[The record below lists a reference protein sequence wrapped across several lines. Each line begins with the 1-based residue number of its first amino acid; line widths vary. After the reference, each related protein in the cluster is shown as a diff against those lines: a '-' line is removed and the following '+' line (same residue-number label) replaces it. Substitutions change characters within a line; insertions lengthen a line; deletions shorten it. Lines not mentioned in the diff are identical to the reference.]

1 MQVSAKMSASQ
12 VVPEYDVR
20 FVTSTGETPGPCSV
34 QDSDDSSPSPNR
46 PKGSSWVSAVFL
58 IINAALGAG
67 LLNFP
72 HAFDQA
78 GGIGVALSVQAVL
91 LVFVVGALLVLAYCA
106 ERHGCATYQEVV
118 LRVCG
123 PRFWSCCSLAVCIYC
138 YGTCITFLVIVGD
151 FSDRI
156 FASLY
161 GSDYCLHWFMHRDFI
176 IVTVSLLLILPMCF
190 SRKIDF
196 LKYPSMFGVFAA
208 LYLVLLVVV
217 QYLVGEHNAPTAR
230 TAPQSLQDV
239 LTAVPVVCFGYQCHV
254 SSVPIYSCLDDRRL
268 STFAKSV
275 LSAIVLTAALY
286 TVAGVFGYLTFG
298 RGVASDV
305 LELYDARQPLVLIG
319 ILAMALKIIT
329 TYPILTF
336 CGRTAVDDLYG
347 QVRSLD
353 GEAKRKGELV
363 RRTTIVSIWFSTS
376 VVLACLVPNISIVI
390 RIIGSLAATFIFV
403 FPGLCLLFVTVKLD
417 AMYSFARTKWRL
429 TTAVLCV
436 ALGMFVFGQVL
447 TMSLTD
453 AISGQGRA
461 ADVQLCTVPRITRL
475 FSYFTRSTTSDL

>member
-1 MQVSAKMSASQ
+1 MSASQ
-12 VVPEYDVR
+12 VVPEYDVK
-20 FVTSTGETPGPCSV
+20 FITTNSLETQGERNV
-34 QDSDDSSPSPNR
+34 QDDSSTSSMSNGAKGKR
-46 PKGSSWVSAVFL
+46 ESHGSSWVSAVFL

-78 GGIGVALSVQAVL
+78 GGIAVALSVQAVL
-91 LVFVVGALLVLAYCA
+91 LLFVVGALLVLAYCA
-106 ERHGCATYQEVV
+106 RRQECSTYQEVV

-123 PRFWSCCSLAVCIYC
+123 PRFWSCCSLAVALYC

-161 GSDYCLHWFMHRDFI
+161 GPSYCIHWFMHRDFV
-176 IVTVSLLLILPMCF
+176 IVTASIVLILPMCF

-196 LKYPSMFGVFAA
+196 LKYPSIFGVLAA
-208 LYLVLLVVV
+208 LYLVLLIVV
-217 QYLVGEHNAPTAR
+217 QYFVGNSKSSGTRSSPS
-230 TAPQSLQDV
+230 SLEDV

-254 SSVPIYSCLDDRRL
+254 SSVPIYSCLEDRRL
-268 STFAKSV
+268 STFAKAV
-275 LSAIVLTAALY
+275 LSATLLTASLY

-298 RGVASDV
+298 QGVASDI
-305 LELYDARQPLVLIG
+305 LELYDARQPLVLVG

-329 TYPILTF
+329 TYPILIF

-347 QVRSLD
+347 QLRSLD
-353 GEAKRKGELV
+353 EDGKRNSELL
-363 RRTTIVSIWFSTS
+363 RRITIVSIWFCTT

-403 FPGLCLLFVTVKLD
+403 FPGLCLLFVSIKLD
-417 AMYSFARTKWRL
+417 GSYYFAKTKWKL
-429 TTAVLCV
+429 ATAVLCV

-447 TMSLTD
+447 TMSIMD
-453 AISGQGRA
+453 AASGHGQA
-461 ADVQLCTVPRITRL
+461 ADVQLCTVPKMVRL
-475 FSYFTRSTTSDL
+475 YSYF

>member
-1 MQVSAKMSASQ
+1 MSASQ
-12 VVPEYDVR
+12 VVPEYDVK
-20 FVTSTGETPGPCSV
+20 FIASSVNTPGAGNV
-34 QDSDDSSPSPNR
+34 QDSSSTSSSSNSS
-46 PKGSSWVSAVFL
+46 KGSSWVSAVFL

-78 GGIGVALSVQAVL
+78 GGIAVALSVQAVL
-91 LVFVVGALLVLAYCA
+91 LLFVVGALLVLAYCA
-106 ERHGCATYQEVV
+106 RRHDCATYQEVV

-123 PRFWSCCSLAVCIYC
+123 HRFWSCCSLAVALYC

-161 GSDYCLHWFMHRDFI
+161 GPSYCLHWFMHRDFV
-176 IVTVSLLLILPMCF
+176 IVTTSVVLILPMCF
-190 SRKIDF
+190 SQKIDF

-217 QYLVGEHNAPTAR
+217 QYFVGDYNSHGAR
-230 TAPQSLQDV
+230 TAPDSLEDV

-254 SSVPIYSCLDDRRL
+254 SSVPIYSCLEDRRL

-275 LSAIVLTAALY
+275 LSATLLTALLY

-298 RGVASDV
+298 HGVASDI
-305 LELYDARQPLVLIG
+305 LELYDARQPLVLVG

-329 TYPILTF
+329 TYPILIF

-347 QVRSLD
+347 QLRGLD
-353 GEAKRKGELV
+353 EDAKRKSELL
-363 RRTTIVSIWFSTS
+363 RRTAIVSSWFSTT

-390 RIIGSLAATFIFV
+390 RMIGSLAATFIFI
-403 FPGLCLLFVTVKLD
+403 FPGLCLLFVSVKLD
-417 AMYSFARTKWRL
+417 NSYYFAKTKWKL
-429 TTAVLCV
+429 ATAVLCV
-436 ALGMFVFGQVL
+436 ALGTFVFGQVL
-447 TMSLTD
+447 TMSIMDVVLGH
-453 AISGQGRA
+453 GQA
-461 ADVQLCTVPRITRL
+461 ADVQLCTVPKTERL
-475 FSYFTRSTTSDL
+475 FSYFTRSTLSDW

>member
-1 MQVSAKMSASQ
+1 MSASQ

-46 PKGSSWVSAVFL
+46 PKV
-58 IINAALGAG
+58 
-67 LLNFP
+67 
-72 HAFDQA
+72 
-78 GGIGVALSVQAVL
+78 
-91 LVFVVGALLVLAYCA
+91 
-106 ERHGCATYQEVV
+106 
-118 LRVCG
+118 
-123 PRFWSCCSLAVCIYC
+123 
-138 YGTCITFLVIVGD
+138 
-151 FSDRI
+151 

-217 QYLVGEHNAPTAR
+217 QNVASWQ
-230 TAPQSLQDV
+230 QSAL
-239 LTAVPVVCFGYQCHV
+239 VPVQCHV

-447 TMSLTD
+447 TMSLMD

>member
-1 MQVSAKMSASQ
+1 MSASQ
-12 VVPEYDVR
+12 VVPEYDVK
-20 FVTSTGETPGPCSV
+20 FITTDSLEAQGVGNV
-34 QDSDDSSPSPNR
+34 QDESSTSSTSNGH
-46 PKGSSWVSAVFL
+46 KGSSWISAVFL

-78 GGIGVALSVQAVL
+78 GGIAVALSVQAVL

-106 ERHGCATYQEVV
+106 RQHDCATYQEVV

-123 PRFWSCCSLAVCIYC
+123 PRFWSCCLLAVALYC

-161 GSDYCLHWFMHRDFI
+161 GPSYCIHWFMHRDFI
-176 IVTVSLLLILPMCF
+176 IVTTSIVLILPMCF

-196 LKYPSMFGVFAA
+196 LKYPSMFGVLAA

-217 QYLVGEHNAPTAR
+217 QYFVGESKSPGTRSSPNT
-230 TAPQSLQDV
+230 LEDV

-254 SSVPIYSCLDDRRL
+254 SSVPIYSCLEDRRL
-268 STFAKSV
+268 STFAKAV
-275 LSAIVLTAALY
+275 VSATVLTALLY

-298 RGVASDV
+298 EGVAGDI
-305 LELYDARQPLVLIG
+305 LELYDARQPLVLVG

-329 TYPILTF
+329 TYPILIF

-347 QVRSLD
+347 QFRSLD
-353 GEAKRKGELV
+353 EDAKRKRELF
-363 RRTTIVSIWFSTS
+363 RRIAIVSIWFCTT

-390 RIIGSLAATFIFV
+390 RTIGSLAATFIFV
-403 FPGLCLLFVTVKLD
+403 FPGLCLLFVSVKLD
-417 AMYSFARTKWRL
+417 NYYYFAKTKWKL
-429 TTAVLCV
+429 ATAVLCV

-447 TMSLTD
+447 TMSVMD
-453 AISGQGRA
+453 AMSGHERA
-461 ADVQLCTVPRITRL
+461 ADVQLCTVPKVARL
-475 FSYFTRSTTSDL
+475 YSYF